1 VADFQPEEWL
11 QRLQMTHDNE
21 LASLKMLNAYYE
33 GVQPLSYMHPKLLE
47 TLGARLRA
55 VIVNWP
61 RLAAD
66 SVEERLD
73 VEGFRLPAKEGAA
86 PEEADGETW
95 RVWQANDLDEWSQQA
110 HVDAMVMRRSFAV
123 VGSNADD
130 ENTPLVTVESP
141 LQMYAEI
148 DPRTRKPR
156 AALKR
161 WTERYL
167 ETNTS
172 VLRDA
177 AQYSDHATLYLP
189 DRTIWYER
197 DTGWKVIEEDVH
209 NLGEVPVEPLVNR
222 KRLMYPLGVSELVDV
237 IPLSDAACKIATD
250 MMVSAEF
257 HAMPRRWALGFGEED
272 FTDEAG
278 NAINPWE
285 AVAGL
290 IWRSEK
296 SAKDDGVSVGQFPE
310 ADLRN
315 FHETLNQ
322 LAKLVA
328 SLTGLPPHYL
338 GFTTDNPASADA
350 IRSAESRLV
359 KRAERKQRG
368 FGGSWERVARLVNR
382 FQTGDW
388 DPRFKQVETLWREA
402 STPTFAQKS
411 DAAQKLVASGI
422 IPREAAWEDLGY
434 SASRQARLQEMFDR
448 EDPVLQQL
456 VRGATPPAAQP
467 VPPGQAPNAPVA
479 G

>member
-1 VADFQPEEWL
+1 MADPTPEDWL
-11 QRLQMTHDNE
+11 HRLQMAHDNE
-21 LASLKMLNAYYE
+21 LPSLKLLNSYYE
-33 GVQPLSYMHPKLLE
+33 GVQQLSYMHPKLLE
-47 TLGARLRA
+47 VLGQRLRA
-55 VIVNWP
+55 VIINWP
-61 RLAAD
+61 RLVAD

-73 VEGFRLPAKEGAA
+73 VEGFRLPSKPDAD
-86 PEEADGETW
+86 PEESDAEMW

-110 HVDAMVMRRSFAV
+110 HVDAMVMRRSFAA
-123 VGSNADD
+123 VGTNADD
-130 ENTPLVTVESP
+130 ADTPYVTVESP

-148 DPRTRKPR
+148 DPRTKRPR

-161 WTERYL
+161 WTDRHL
-167 ETNTS
+167 TTDTS
-172 VLRDA
+172 EFRDA
-177 AQYSDHATLYLP
+177 AQYSDRATLYLP

-197 DTGWKVIEEDVH
+197 DTGWKIIDEDIH

-257 HAMPRRWALGFGEED
+257 HAMPRRYALGFGEDD

-278 NAINPWE
+278 NQISTWE

-296 SAKDDGVSVGQFPE
+296 SPKDDGVSVGQFPE

-322 LAKLVA
+322 LARLVA
-328 SLTGLPPHYL
+328 SMSGNPPHYL

-382 FQTGDW
+382 FQEGDW
-388 DPRFKQVETLWREA
+388 DPRYKQVETLWRDA
-402 STPTFAQKS
+402 STPTFAQVA
-411 DAAQKLVASGI
+411 DAAQKLVTANV

-434 SASRQARLQEMFDR
+434 SASKQTRLRDQFDR
-448 EDPVLQQL
+448 QESDPVLQQL
-456 VRGATPPAAQP
+456 LRDSSAANQPAQ
-467 VPPGQAPNAPVA
+467 VPGAPV
-479 G
+479 GP